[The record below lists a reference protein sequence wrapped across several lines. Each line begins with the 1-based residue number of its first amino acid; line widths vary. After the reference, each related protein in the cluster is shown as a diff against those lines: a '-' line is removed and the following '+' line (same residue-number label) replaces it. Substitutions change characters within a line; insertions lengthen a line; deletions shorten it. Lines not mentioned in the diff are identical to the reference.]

1 MGTLGYAA
9 MPRVTCGNIQNQ
21 LVVEWIEA
29 SATETV
35 DSGSILGQVKPK
47 IIKIGIQSFL
57 AWHSAIKRDSVN
69 CKACEAIGSLTR
81 RPSLCPFKAT

>member
-9 MPRVTCGNIQNQ
+9 MSRVACGNIQNR

-35 DSGSILGQVKPK
+35 DSGSILGQVKSK

-57 AWHSAIKRDSVN
+57 A
-69 CKACEAIGSLTR
+69 
-81 RPSLCPFKAT
+81 